1 MGSRH
6 GTWGL
11 TCRRRLKRE
20 VTLVGMGLHS
30 GRPARLV
37 MRPATEGGIRF
48 RRVDVTD
55 RDNLIPARFDGV
67 TDTTL
72 CTLLSNAAGVSVGT
86 VEHLMAALA
95 GTGVTHAEIEIDGP
109 EVPIMDG
116 SAQRFVS
123 AILRTGLAPV
133 DGTAARHPD
142 PEAGA
147 LRAGRRRRRA
157 RAGRDAVD
165 RLRDRLRRCRDR
177 PPGAALSMVNGAF
190 VHELADCRTFCRRQ
204 DVEAMQANGLAL
216 GGSLDNAV
224 VVEGDRVLN
233 PGGFRRSDECV
244 RHKMLDALGDL
255 ALAGAPILG
264 AYRGVRA
271 GHGATNRLL
280 RALFAH
286 AGRLRIRHARRRG
299 GGPAARCGRRRGGP
313 APRRLRQAARPEAQ
327 PRRQPPRAA
336 LFVSTPPKPVLTRS
350 RPGAGTA
357 MAGRKRREGR
367 AGSGAFGK
375 SW

>member
-1 MGSRH
+1 MQ
-6 GTWGL
+6 T
-11 TCRRRLKRE
+11 TLKRA

-37 MRPATEGGIRF
+37 LRPATEGGIRF

-55 RDNLIPARFDGV
+55 RDNLVPARFDGV

-95 GTGVTHAEIEIDGP
+95 GTGGTHAECVSVGP
-109 EVPIMDG
+109 EGPIRDG
-116 SAQRFVS
+116 SARRFVS

-133 DGTAARHPD
+133 
-142 PEAGA
+142 AGP
-147 LRAGRRRRRA
+147 LRAIRILKPVRYAQGGVVAELTPAETLSIDFEIDFADAAIGHQQRR
-157 RAGRDAVD
+157 
-165 RLRDRLRRCRDR
+165 
-177 PPGAALSMVNGAF
+177 LSMVNGAF

-224 VVEGDRVLN
+224 VVENERVLN
-233 PGGFRRSDECV
+233 RGGFRRSDECV

-271 GHGATNRLL
+271 GHGATNKLL
-280 RALFAH
+280 RALFA
-286 AGRLRIRHARRRG
+286 
-299 GGPAARCGRRRGGP
+299 
-313 APRRLRQAARPEAQ
+313 QPEAFEYVTLDAE
-327 PRRQPPRAA
+327 AA
-336 LFVSTPPKPVLTRS
+336 AQL
-350 RPGAGTA
+350 PGAGVGA
-357 MAGRKRREGR
+357 ADLRR
-367 AGSGAFGK
+367 AG
-375 SW
+375 